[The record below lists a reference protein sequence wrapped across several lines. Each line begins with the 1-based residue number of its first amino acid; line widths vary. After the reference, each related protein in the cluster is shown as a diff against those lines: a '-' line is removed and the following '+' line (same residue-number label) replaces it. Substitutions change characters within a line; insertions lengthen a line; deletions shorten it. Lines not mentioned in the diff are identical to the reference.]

1 MGNKMS
7 TSTSSNPTTQQSNTP
22 KSGDSCTHP
31 TFVVESRCP
40 DCGQSFGR
48 QEVDRHEMTAEEI
61 AAQQVGNLPDREA
74 MSLVNANLAIPI
86 NLAAALNV
94 LSDGSIAG
102 ANAQQVAPIGQ
113 DMLGGTPTLPT

>member
-1 MGNKMS
+1 MGTKM
-7 TSTSSNPTTQQSNTP
+7 STSSNPATQQGGNSNTT
-22 KSGDSCTHP
+22 DSCTHP
-31 TFVVESRCP
+31 RFVVESSCVE
-40 DCGQSFGR
+40 CGQSFGR
-48 QEVDRHEMTAEEI
+48 QQVDRHEMSAEEI
-61 AAQQVGNLPDREA
+61 ASQQVGDLPDREA

-113 DMLGGTPTLPT
+113 GMMGGTPTLPT